1 MYGRCGDWRQRRR
14 MHNASSAEGL
24 PAQNSSTTNR
34 EASRPEWVRIP
45 KPRTTCPYSGLSRA
59 HVHRLVKEGEIESMS
74 LRKRGAKTGVRL
86 VSYDSL
92 MAYIRSTGEPGP
104 RK

>member
-1 MYGRCGDWRQRRR
+1 MTYRVLL
-14 MHNASSAEGL
+14 MHHPDHAAGVPANNSNA
-24 PAQNSSTTNR
+24 NNR

-59 HVHRLVKEGEIESMS
+59 HIHRLVKEGEVDSTS

-104 RK
+104 KK

>member
-1 MYGRCGDWRQRRR
+1 MGWAGT
-14 MHNASSAEGL
+14 HGGL
-24 PAQNSSTTNR
+24 PMHHSDHAAGAPANLSGANNR
-34 EASRPEWVRIP
+34 EAFRPEWIRVP
-45 KPRTTCPYSGLSRA
+45 KSRTTCPHSGLSRA
-59 HVHRLVKEGEIESMS
+59 HIHRLIKDGEIESMS

-104 RK
+104 KK

>member
-1 MYGRCGDWRQRRR
+1 MP
-14 MHNASSAEGL
+14 NASNAASL
-24 PAQNSSTTNR
+24 PADNSN
-34 EASRPEWVRIP
+34 ASRPEWIRVP
-45 KPRTTCPYSGLSRA
+45 KTATVCPHSGLSRA
-59 HVHRLVKEGEIESMS
+59 YLHQLIKDGEIESMS

-86 VSYDSL
+86 ISYDSL

>member
-1 MYGRCGDWRQRRR
+1 MSHPDHADGVPANNS
-14 MHNASSAEGL
+14 NA
-24 PAQNSSTTNR
+24 NNR

-45 KPRTTCPYSGLSRA
+45 RPLMTCPHSGLSRA
-59 HVHRLVKEGEIESMS
+59 YIHRLISDGEVESMC
-74 LRKRGAKTGVRL
+74 LRKKGAKSGIRL

>member
-1 MYGRCGDWRQRRR
+1 
-14 MHNASSAEGL
+14 MHHPDHAAGV
-24 PAQNSSTTNR
+24 PVNSDAINR
-34 EASRPEWVRIP
+34 EAFRPEWVRIP
-45 KPRTTCPYSGLSRA
+45 SPRTTCPHSGLSRA
-59 HVHRLVKEGEIESMS
+59 HLHRLIKDGEVESMS
-74 LRKRGAKTGVRL
+74 LRNKGAKSGIRL

>member
-1 MYGRCGDWRQRRR
+1 LCWVGQGGFTMYHPDHAAGVPANNS
-14 MHNASSAEGL
+14 NA
-24 PAQNSSTTNR
+24 NNR

-59 HVHRLVKEGEIESMS
+59 HVHRLVKEGEVESMS
-74 LRKRGAKTGVRL
+74 LRKRGARTGVRL

-104 RK
+104 KK

>member
-1 MYGRCGDWRQRRR
+1 MCREGQGGFTMNHPD
-14 MHNASSAEGL
+14 HAAGVPANNSNA
-24 PAQNSSTTNR
+24 NNR

-59 HVHRLVKEGEIESMS
+59 HVHRLVKEGEVESMS
-74 LRKRGAKTGVRL
+74 LRKRGARTGVRL

-104 RK
+104 KK

>member
-1 MYGRCGDWRQRRR
+1 MVVV
-14 MHNASSAEGL
+14 MHDASNAASL
-24 PAQNSSTTNR
+24 PADNSS
-34 EASRPEWVRIP
+34 ASRPEWIRVP
-45 KPRTTCPYSGLSRA
+45 KVGTVCPHSGLSRSF
-59 HVHRLVKEGEIESMS
+59 VHSLIKEGDVVSWSM
-74 LRKRGAKTGVRL
+74 RKRGAKHGVRL

>member
-1 MYGRCGDWRQRRR
+1 
-14 MHNASSAEGL
+14 MHNASSADGI
-24 PAQNSSTTNR
+24 PANNSDANNR
-34 EASRPEWVRIP
+34 EPSRPEWVRIP
-45 KPRTTCPYSGLSRA
+45 KPRTTCPFSGLSRA
-59 HVHRLVKEGEIESMS
+59 HMHRLVQAGDVESMS
-74 LRKRGAKTGVRL
+74 LRKRGSKFGVRL

>member
-1 MYGRCGDWRQRRR
+1 MSHPDHAAGV
-14 MHNASSAEGL
+14 
-24 PAQNSSTTNR
+24 PANNSDANNR

-45 KPRTTCPYSGLSRA
+45 KPRTTCPFSGLSRA
-59 HVHRLVKEGEIESMS
+59 HMHRLVQAGDVESMS
-74 LRKRGAKTGVRL
+74 LRKRGAKFGIRL

>member
-1 MYGRCGDWRQRRR
+1 MNHPDHAAGVPANNS
-14 MHNASSAEGL
+14 NA
-24 PAQNSSTTNR
+24 NNR

-45 KPRTTCPYSGLSRA
+45 KPRMTCPHSGLSRA
-59 HVHRLVKEGEIESMS
+59 HIHRLIKDGEIESMS

-104 RK
+104 KK

>member
-1 MYGRCGDWRQRRR
+1 MVGHAMQHAATPSDDGAQNIV
-14 MHNASSAEGL
+14 HTNASIL
-24 PAQNSSTTNR
+24 
-34 EASRPEWVRIP
+34 RPEWIRLP
-45 KPRTTCPYSGLSRA
+45 KEGKSCPYSGLSRSYLSNLL
-59 HVHRLVKEGEIESMS
+59 RSQEVKSKV
-74 LRKRGAKTGVRL
+74 LRHPGAIRGVRL

>member
-1 MYGRCGDWRQRRR
+1 MCGVVQGGFT
-14 MHNASSAEGL
+14 MHHPDHAAGV
-24 PAQNSSTTNR
+24 PAKSGANNR

-59 HVHRLVKEGEIESMS
+59 HVHRLVKEGEVESMS
-74 LRKRGAKTGVRL
+74 LRKRGARTGVRL

-104 RK
+104 KK

>member
-1 MYGRCGDWRQRRR
+1 MTYRVILMNPHDHTAGV
-14 MHNASSAEGL
+14 
-24 PAQNSSTTNR
+24 PANSDANNR

-45 KPRTTCPYSGLSRA
+45 KPRTTCPHSGLSRA
-59 HVHRLVKEGEIESMS
+59 HIHRLVRDGEVESMS
-74 LRKRGAKTGVRL
+74 LRKRGARTGVRL

-104 RK
+104 KK

>member
-1 MYGRCGDWRQRRR
+1 M
-14 MHNASSAEGL
+14 
-24 PAQNSSTTNR
+24 
-34 EASRPEWVRIP
+34 
-45 KPRTTCPYSGLSRA
+45 
-59 HVHRLVKEGEIESMS
+59 HRLIKDGEVESMS

-104 RK
+104 KK

>member
-1 MYGRCGDWRQRRR
+1 
-14 MHNASSAEGL
+14 MHNASSADGL
-24 PAQNSSTTNR
+24 PANNSNANNH

-45 KPRTTCPYSGLSRA
+45 KPRTTCPFSGLSRA
-59 HVHRLVKEGEIESMS
+59 YLHQLIKGGEIESMS

-86 VSYDSL
+86 ISYDSL